1 MRKGGVAATLS
12 KIDCLCQMSMNQYA
26 INKKT
31 SVSTGFLCCYV
42 MSALFFCEH
51 GTF

>member
-31 SVSTGFLCCYV
+31 SVSTGFFVLLCDIGII
-42 MSALFFCEH
+42 LL
-51 GTF
+51 